1 MSTTQVIAA
10 GPEVFLSK
18 VWTGLSS
25 LLQRFLP
32 PKLQESQLGLE
43 AEAAHLR
50 GERSPVWLLPPGS
63 KCWPRALHT
72 RVLGGHVCAEGA
84 RGWVC
89 EGVGTGG

>member
-1 MSTTQVIAA
+1 M
-10 GPEVFLSK
+10 FLSK

-50 GERSPVWLLPPGS
+50 GERSMCGFCHQAANAGPVL
-63 KCWPRALHT
+63 CT
-72 RVLGGHVCAEGA
+72 RVSGVDTSVPKVPGDGCA
-84 RGWVC
+84 RGWHG
-89 EGVGTGG
+89 GVRERTRRAELC